1 MENMLYKGLHNRP
14 PMPPSAC
21 CRMPQ
26 RSGPVLGI
34 NARSERIVV
43 DLKAGSSPPYGHGLS
58 RIQHEV
64 NDYA

>member
-1 MENMLYKGLHNRP
+1 
-14 PMPPSAC
+14 
-21 CRMPQ
+21 
-26 RSGPVLGI
+26 VLGI